1 MINLDDV
8 QEKMKELERQR
19 ILSKHK
25 YKVFF
30 DEKDSRWKTTIP
42 DETKKNGR
50 RLIARRSKEKL
61 DSDLVAYYA
70 KIEDNLYIGDNL
82 YTLEKIF
89 PKWLKYKATQTN
101 ATSYIRRILVDWN
114 KYYKDTEITKVI
126 LSDLTYLQ
134 LHDWAHNIVK
144 DNSLNRKQYFNISL
158 IMRQCLDYACEPE
171 IHAIEMN
178 PFNRVKVNKNLFTK
192 LEKPKSNTQV
202 FIVDEQKQ
210 ICDEA
215 TRKFEEHP
223 WCTTP
228 LIILLNFQLGL
239 RISEICAIKW
249 EDIEGNYLHIQRM
262 EIEDFSIGEDGITAI
277 SNGLKIVPYTK
288 SNAGDRKV
296 YLNESAKRILHQIKE
311 TNIKYGY
318 YDEGYIY
325 IKSQGKT
332 RGTTKAFSKYLY
344 DLCISSGIVAKSSH
358 KIRKTYISSL
368 FDQGININTIREQA
382 GHEDERTS
390 LNNYCFDQN
399 TDRIVEERLESAAN
413 KIICI

>member
-8 QEKMKELERQR
+8 QEKMKDYERQR
-19 ILSKHK
+19 LLSKHK

-30 DEKDSRWKTTIP
+30 DEKDNRWKTTVP

-50 RLIARRSKEKL
+50 RLIARRSREKL

-70 KIEDNLYIGDNL
+70 QIEDESYIEDNL

-89 PKWLKYKATQTN
+89 PMWLKYKATQTN
-101 ATSYIRRILVDWN
+101 ASSYTRRILVDWN
-114 KYYKDTEITKVI
+114 KYYKDTDITKVI

-134 LHDWAHNIVK
+134 LHEWAYNLVK
-144 DNSLNRKQYFNISL
+144 DNSLNKKQYSNITL

-171 IHAIEMN
+171 IGLLTSN
-178 PFNRVKVNKNLFTK
+178 PFSRVKVKSNLFVK
-192 LEKPKSNTQV
+192 KEKPKSNTQV
-202 FIVDEQKQ
+202 FIVDEQQQ

-215 TRKFEEHP
+215 NRKFEEHP

-228 LIILLNFQLGL
+228 LVILLNFQLGL

-249 EDIEGNYLHIQRM
+249 EDIEGNYIHVQRM
-262 EIEDFSIGEDGITAI
+262 EVEDFSIAEDGITAV
-277 SNGLKIVPYTK
+277 SNGLKVVPYTK

-296 YLNESAKRILHQIKE
+296 YLNESAKKILRQIKE
-311 TNIKYGY
+311 TNIRYEY
-318 YDEGYIY
+318 YDDGYIF

-344 DLCISSGIVAKSSH
+344 DLCISSGVVAKSSH

-368 FDQGININTIREQA
+368 FDKGVNINTIREQA

-399 TDRIVEERLESAAN
+399 TDSVIEAKLESAAN
-413 KIICI
+413 KIVCI